1 MRTCCLLV
9 PALFLAS
16 LPSMQGAKL
25 ERVLLLKDS
34 PPACQTAFS
43 NPPQGYTTFQTT
55 DQKAVLWFTISDA
68 QVGDVAASE
77 YYTPNGQYY
86 GVTSGEWSPVRQG
99 GNVCF
104 EDVPFE
110 IAGAFPAQNPGIWR
124 VRIIYN
130 NQILTEIQFTIQ
142 TPGSGGGG
150 GGTPV
155 TTANLVRNGGAELVA
170 TTSCSAG
177 VPAIPEWTT
186 NGRVGVCPY
195 TAGGGYPGVTTPG
208 PPDRGNNFFTGGGSD
223 IAAISQIV
231 DLSSYATSIDAG
243 TQPFTLSAYLGGY
256 DSQSDNAVVRV
267 TFRGSGGGSLGTAT
281 IGPVTASDRNN
292 ATSLLLRQATGNIP
306 RNTRSIE
313 ILLTATRTDGS
324 GNDGYADNISFALS
338 SSGGG
343 GGGGGGGGA
352 TGQVNFIELR
362 GGSFSNNSYSGSG
375 EVWDTEPAN
384 GFWVLG
390 VSNPSTTAPLLNTTT
405 PPGINIVPG
414 TYYLY
419 NEPTSL
425 GSAVRIMIRW
435 ASGVTESA
443 VFQVGPL
450 TQAANWTRLS
460 GASNI
465 ALASTGLTNVNRV
478 GGGNNAVT
486 PGGGADIVLQLVI
499 GAPGTSVDG
508 GGGGSGGQA
517 DFVELHSGSFANNA
531 FSSGGNIWDTSPG
544 TEHWVLG
551 VSNPSTTATLLNTT
565 TAPGISLVP
574 GTYYIYAEPTAG
586 RLHTAVRITIRWTT
600 GVTETAVF
608 QVGSLTQAGTW
619 TRLSGASNIGLA
631 STGLTNVNR
640 VGSGNNAVTPAGSA
654 DDVLQLVIGAPGT
667 TVDGGGGGGGGG
679 GATCNYMINP
689 LTQSVPGTAAT
700 GLVLVNTATGCQWT
714 ATSNAAWITITAGQ
728 SGTGSGAVSYNV
740 AANPNTAPRTG
751 TLTIAG
757 QTHTVTQGAGGAAAC
772 TFEILPAS
780 ASVAAAG
787 GAGAVAVTASAS
799 NCAWTASSGVA
810 WVTFTTSSGTG
821 SGTARFN
828 VAANTTTSA
837 RNTTLTIAGRSFAL
851 TQAAGSAAG
860 GPVISAGGIVNAGSF
875 VSSDFPNGGI
885 ARGSFFS
892 IFGANIGPATPAQ
905 ANEYPIRT
913 TLGGVSIRV
922 TLGSTSV
929 DALPVFVSST
939 QINAIMASNAPL
951 GDATLV
957 VTVNGRSSAPMR
969 VRIVNSNFGA
979 FTTAGGRGPGIFQ
992 NYVSQA
998 EQPLN
1003 TTGSPARRTQIVTLW
1018 GTGLGPISAPDSM
1031 PPPAGDLPVNVEIYV
1046 GGKLARKL
1054 YSGRAPC
1061 CAGVDQIVF
1070 EIPPDA
1076 PLGCYVPVQV
1086 KVAEVTSN
1094 PVTIA
1099 LSDGGRCTDP
1109 GNPFGDLVTRGGK
1122 TGILVLARIS
1132 ALAALQQGQPPV
1144 DITLDLGGAL
1154 FVEQRAGGDLGYNPA
1169 LSLPPLG
1176 TCTSFTGSL
1185 DASALLGSA
1194 TGGDTSSLTP
1204 DARWLN
1210 AGPTITL
1217 TGARGAIPLNP
1228 ADEEKGGSPYIGLLG
1243 GSLPL
1248 PGAPSLP
1255 LFLETGSYTI
1265 SGPGGPDV
1273 GAFSSNFSI
1282 PGPITWTNRDSMT
1295 EINRRAPLTFRWSG
1309 GDPNRQSVLLAG
1321 ASTDQTTKASAG
1333 FFCLVPANTG
1343 QFSVPTSVLESLPAT
1358 PGTNLEESGAALIFA
1373 SVPAG
1378 TDTPKFSA
1386 PGIES
1391 GIVLNGSLSLRTV
1404 PVR

>member
-1 MRTCCLLV
+1 MRTCYFVL

-16 LPSMQGAKL
+16 VTPTQGAKL
-25 ERVLLLKDS
+25 EKALLLKAT
-34 PPACQTAFS
+34 PPACQTAYDS
-43 NPPQGYTTFQTT
+43 PPQGYTSFLTT
-55 DQKAVLWFTISDA
+55 DEKAILWFTISDA

-77 YYTPNGQYY
+77 YYTPSGQYY
-86 GVTSGEWSPVRQG
+86 GVTSGEWSPVRQA

-104 EDVPFE
+104 EDVPFQ
-110 IAGAFPAQNPGIWR
+110 IAGALPAQNPGVWR
-124 VRIIYN
+124 VRIIYK
-130 NQILTEIQFTIQ
+130 NQILTEISFTIQ
-142 TPGSGGGG
+142 APGSGGG

-155 TTANLVRNGGAELVA
+155 TGTNLIRNGGAESA
-170 TTSCSAG
+170 TTTSCGGG
-177 VPAIPEWTT
+177 VATIPDWTT
-186 NGRVGVCPY
+186 NGRVGICTYVNSGGFPV
-195 TAGGGYPGVTTPG
+195 AGTPG

-223 IAAISQIV
+223 VSAISQIV
-231 DLSSYATSIDAG
+231 DLSASASAIDAG
-243 TQPFTLSAYLGGY
+243 TQAFTLSGYLGGY
-256 DSQSDNAVVRV
+256 ESQGDQAAVQV
-267 TFRGSGGGSLGTAT
+267 TFRSSAGGSLGTAT
-281 IGPVTASDRNN
+281 IGPVTPADRNN
-292 ATSLLLRQATGNIP
+292 VMSLLLRQATGTVP
-306 RNTRSIE
+306 RNTRSAE
-313 ILLTATRTDGS
+313 VLLTMTRFEGS
-324 GNDGYADNISFALS
+324 ANDGYADNLS
-338 SSGGG
+338 LVLGTASG

-362 GGSFSNNSYSGSG
+362 GGSFSNNAYQASG
-375 EVWDTEPAN
+375 EVWDTDPGN
-384 GFWVLG
+384 GF
-390 VSNPSTTAPLLNTTT
+390 
-405 PPGINIVPG
+405 
-414 TYYLY
+414 
-419 NEPTSL
+419 
-425 GSAVRIMIRW
+425 
-435 ASGVTESA
+435 
-443 VFQVGPL
+443 
-450 TQAANWTRLS
+450 
-460 GASNI
+460 
-465 ALASTGLTNVNRV
+465 
-478 GGGNNAVT
+478 
-486 PGGGADIVLQLVI
+486 
-499 GAPGTSVDG
+499 
-508 GGGGSGGQA
+508 
-517 DFVELHSGSFANNA
+517 
-531 FSSGGNIWDTSPG
+531 
-544 TEHWVLG
+544 WVLG

-565 TAPGISLVP
+565 TAPGINIVP
-574 GTYYIYAEPTAG
+574 GTYYTYSEPTTLG
-586 RLHTAVRITIRWTT
+586 SAVRIMIRWAS
-600 GVTETAVF
+600 GATESAVF
-608 QVGSLTQAGTW
+608 QVGSLTQAANW
-619 TRLSGASNIGLA
+619 TRLSGATNIGLA

-640 VGSGNNAVTPAGSA
+640 VAGGNNAVTPGGTA
-654 DDVLQLVIGAPGT
+654 DNVLQLVIGATGT
-667 TVDGGGGGGGGG
+667 TVDGGGGGGGGGG

-689 LTQSVPGTAAT
+689 ITQSVPGTAAT

-714 ATSNAAWITITAGQ
+714 ATSNTAWITITAGL

-740 AANPNTAPRTG
+740 AANPNPTTRTG
-751 TLTIAG
+751 TVTIAG
-757 QTHTVTQGAGGAAAC
+757 QTHTVTQAAGGVAAC
-772 TFEILPAS
+772 TFEILPTS

-787 GAGAVAVTASAS
+787 GSGAVAVTASAS
-799 NCAWTASSGVA
+799 NCAWTASSGAA

-821 SGTARFN
+821 TGTARYT

-851 TQAAGSAAG
+851 TQAAGAATG

-892 IFGANIGPATPAQ
+892 IFGTNIGPAQPAQ

-922 TLGSTSV
+922 TMGSTSV

-939 QINAIMASNAPL
+939 QINGIMASNAPL

-969 VRIVNSNFGA
+969 VKIVNSNFGA
-979 FTTAGGRGPGIFQ
+979 FTTAAGRGPGIFQ

-1003 TTGSPARRTQIVTLW
+1003 TTGNPARRSQVVTLW
-1018 GTGLGPISAPDSM
+1018 GTGLGPISAPDAM
-1031 PPPAGDLPVNVEIYV
+1031 PPPAGDLPVSVEIYV
-1046 GGKLARKL
+1046 GGKLAKRL

-1094 PVTIA
+1094 PITIA
-1099 LSDGGRCTDP
+1099 ISEGGRCTDP

-1122 TGILVLARIS
+1122 TGILVLARVS
-1132 ALAALQQGQPPV
+1132 ALAALQQGQPAT
-1144 DITLDLGGAL
+1144 DITLDLGAAL
-1154 FVEQRAGGDLGYNPA
+1154 FVDQRAGGDLGYNPA

-1194 TGGDTSSLTP
+1194 TGGDASSLTP

-1210 AGPTITL
+1210 AGAAITL
-1217 TGARGAIPLNP
+1217 TGAKGTFPLNP
-1228 ADEEKGGSPYIGLLG
+1228 ADEDKGGSPYIGLLG
-1243 GSLPL
+1243 GSIPL

-1295 EINRRAPLTFRWSG
+1295 EINRNAGLTFRWSG
-1309 GDPNRQSVLLAG
+1309 GDNRQSVLLAG

-1333 FFCLVPANTG
+1333 FFCLVPPGAG
-1343 QFSVPTSVLESLPAT
+1343 QFTVPAT
-1358 PGTNLEESGAALIFA
+1358 FLAGLPVTTSANLEESAGAVIFA

-1391 GIVLNGSLSLRTV
+1391 GMVLNGSLSLRTV
-1404 PVR
+1404 AVK